1 MSTSTSLTALDRTSS
16 AATYVSLALALL
28 QTVLA
33 STGTGAVGS
42 VAFEVAAEIQGA
54 VTHLLAVHGSDVSYQ
69 QLEGL
74 RVKLPWATPSMP

>member
-1 MSTSTSLTALDRTSS
+1 MSTPTSLTALDTTGQ

-33 STGTGAVGS
+33 ATGNPAAGS
-42 VAFEVAAEIQGA
+42 AGFMVAAELQGA

-74 RVKLPWATPSMP
+74 RVKLPWPTPSQP